1 MANVAI
7 GNEELVPRIKKA
19 IGTLK
24 ELREVRVGDEEKA
37 RLTNKIEGMEVILNQ
52 HDLRFQ
58 NMQTAKDVVTLAAMI
73 ATGADP
79 KHAQAV
85 NLVQGYLMEY
95 AAD

>member
-7 GNEELVPRIKKA
+7 GNEEMVPRIKKA
-19 IGTLK
+19 IGNLK

-37 RLTNKIEGMEVILNQ
+37 RLTNKIEGMELILNQ

-58 NMQTAKDVVTLAAMI
+58 NMKTAKDVVTLAAMI

>member
-7 GNEELVPRIKKA
+7 GNEEMVPRIKKA
-19 IGTLK
+19 IGNLK

-37 RLTNKIEGMEVILNQ
+37 RLTNKIEGMELILNQ

-58 NMQTAKDVVTLAAMI
+58 NMKTAKDVVTLAAMI

-85 NLVQGYLMEY
+85 NLVQGYLMDY

>member
-1 MANVAI
+1 MTMVEI

-19 IGTLK
+19 IGNLK
-24 ELREVRVGDEEKA
+24 ELREVRVGDEEKT
-37 RLTNKIEGMEVILNQ
+37 RLTNKIEGMEFILNQ

-58 NMQTAKDVVTLAAMI
+58 NMRTAKDVVTLAAMI

-95 AAD
+95 AKD

>member
-7 GNEELVPRIKKA
+7 GNEEMVPRIKKA
-19 IGTLK
+19 IGNLK
-24 ELREVRVGDEEKA
+24 ELREVRVGDEEKV
-37 RLTNKIEGMEVILNQ
+37 RLTNKIEGMELILRQ

-58 NMQTAKDVVTLAAMI
+58 NMKTAKDVVTLAAMI
-73 ATGADP
+73 ETGADP

-95 AAD
+95 AKD

>member
-1 MANVAI
+1 MTMVEI

-24 ELREVRVGDEEKA
+24 ELREVRVGAVEKA
-37 RLTNKIEGMEVILNQ
+37 RLTNKIEGMEFILNQ

-58 NMQTAKDVVTLAAMI
+58 NMRTAEDVVTLAAMI
-73 ATGADP
+73 AVAADP

-95 AAD
+95 ARD